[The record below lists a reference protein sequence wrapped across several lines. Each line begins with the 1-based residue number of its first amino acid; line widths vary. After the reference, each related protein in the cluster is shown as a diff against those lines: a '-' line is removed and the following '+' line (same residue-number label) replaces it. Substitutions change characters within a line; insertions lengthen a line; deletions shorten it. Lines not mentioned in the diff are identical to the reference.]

1 MRSLPTF
8 LCLFCMVFGAS
19 AALPPVAHA
28 PLGRH
33 MQEVNAQWP
42 QMDPIGA
49 ADGTTARF
57 GTEADRIR
65 MHLQL
70 VRERL
75 AMRSGPALDPSQRA
89 KRAMLLGRLGDYAD
103 ARTFPRNESVAHRNP
118 VFIDAYGN
126 ACAVGWLM
134 IESGH
139 GELAH
144 RISETMN
151 LAYVLEMPRSPLW
164 PQVAAWADAHGFDA
178 AELAWI
184 QPAYPPNLPWQ
195 PLGDGTNGTVRVALP
210 LSDGR
215 LLIAGDFTE
224 AGGMA
229 ASGVAIWDGS
239 AHQALGG
246 GVMGTV
252 ACAVE
257 HEGAL
262 YVGGSGLSGAADL
275 GKWNGTAWEFS
286 TVFEGK
292 APRVT
297 ALHVHNGA
305 LHAAGTIVGFA
316 GESDGVMRWEGG
328 QWQPVGSLLNGAV
341 TALASHAG
349 RLVAAGEFTGFEL
362 DPVPMLRHVAEL
374 EGNEWSELVGGLD
387 APVHDLMSVEGVLY
401 AAGALYA
408 NIAPVFGMA
417 RLAPGGAA
425 WELLLPNLSG
435 YIQPSIGPARIN
447 SMVEHEGAI
456 YIAGSFVSYT
466 FVTVGTGIA
475 RWSGID
481 QVEPLGIPEQPVL
494 AVATY
499 AGELVAGGEFSQWQ
513 PYITS
518 VGLATGIADE
528 PMQGMVTVTP
538 NPAADRVR
546 IGGVKGAATAAV
558 LIMDASGRAVQAPL
572 ERFSDAVVVDASRL
586 AGGAYLVRIGHPG
599 ASVLARFVRE

>member
-1 MRSLPTF
+1 
-8 LCLFCMVFGAS
+8 
-19 AALPPVAHA
+19 
-28 PLGRH
+28 
-33 MQEVNAQWP
+33 
-42 QMDPIGA
+42 
-49 ADGTTARF
+49 
-57 GTEADRIR
+57 
-65 MHLQL
+65 
-70 VRERL
+70 
-75 AMRSGPALDPSQRA
+75 
-89 KRAMLLGRLGDYAD
+89 
-103 ARTFPRNESVAHRNP
+103 
-118 VFIDAYGN
+118 
-126 ACAVGWLM
+126 
-134 IESGH
+134 
-139 GELAH
+139 
-144 RISETMN
+144 
-151 LAYVLEMPRSPLW
+151 
-164 PQVAAWADAHGFDA
+164 
-178 AELAWI
+178 
-184 QPAYPPNLPWQ
+184 
-195 PLGDGTNGTVRVALP
+195 
-210 LSDGR
+210 
-215 LLIAGDFTE
+215 
-224 AGGMA
+224 
-229 ASGVAIWDGS
+229 
-239 AHQALGG
+239 
-246 GVMGTV
+246 
-252 ACAVE
+252 
-257 HEGAL
+257 
-262 YVGGSGLSGAADL
+262 
-275 GKWNGTAWEFS
+275 
-286 TVFEGK
+286 
-292 APRVT
+292 
-297 ALHVHNGA
+297 
-305 LHAAGTIVGFA
+305 
-316 GESDGVMRWEGG
+316 
-328 QWQPVGSLLNGAV
+328 
-341 TALASHAG
+341 
-349 RLVAAGEFTGFEL
+349 
-362 DPVPMLRHVAEL
+362 
-374 EGNEWSELVGGLD
+374 
-387 APVHDLMSVEGVLY
+387 VLY

-528 PMQGMVTVTP
+528 PMQGMVTVMP